1 VRAVVTGATSGLGRA
16 MAEALLEAG
25 AEVLAG
31 ARPGERLEEAVAL
44 WRSHGWL
51 AGSLPVDVR
60 DPGSVEEAAS
70 RVAATW
76 GAPDLLVNNAGIGMR
91 TVNPEFMAR
100 PRPFYEVSLAAFQN
114 LIATNVTGYCSVARE
129 FTRLMLRRGGGRI
142 VCISVNRETMVRPG
156 FVPYGPSRAAT
167 EAMALIMAEDLRPQG
182 LTVNLLLPGGA
193 TATGMIP
200 ATIPPAV
207 RERLLPPQVMGPPI
221 RFLASEEAAGVTGE
235 RIVAREFP
243 AWLEHFRTRR
253 SSEQGA

>member
-1 VRAVVTGATSGLGRA
+1 MVTGATSGLGRA

-31 ARPGERLEEAVAL
+31 ARPGERLEAAVAL

-51 AGSLPVDVR
+51 AGSLPLDVR
-60 DPGSVEEAAS
+60 DPGSVEAAAS
-70 RVAATW
+70 HVAAAW
-76 GAPDLLVNNAGIGMR
+76 GAPDILVNNAGIGMV
-91 TVNPEFMAR
+91 TVNPEFMVR
-100 PRPFYEVSLAAFQN
+100 PRPFYEVSVAAFQN
-114 LIATNVTGYCSVARE
+114 LIATNVTGYFSVARE

-142 VCISVNRETMVRPG
+142 VCISINRETMCRPG

-167 EAMALIMAEDLRPQG
+167 EAMALIMAEDLRPEG
-182 LTVNLLLPGGA
+182 ITVNLLLPGGA

-200 ATIPPAV
+200 ESVPASV
-207 RERLLPPQVMGPPI
+207 REHLLPPQVMGPPI

-243 AWLEHFRTRR
+243 AWLERFRSGRPAD
-253 SSEQGA
+253 QGR